1 MNKAYKIIWSHVRN
15 CYVVV
20 SEIARNHGKNNTK
33 SIVSQLAARCQS
45 LLGGLKLYPPETHML
60 PPRWTTV
67 WDGAAAGFYRRGAV
81 ACTSPHR
88 GPVDCAAGAGGHDV
102 ARVCMGDVDYAQ
114 RRVFTH
120 CREQWRVRYLCAA
133 SCG

>member
-60 PPRWTTV
+60 PPPMDNSLGR
-67 WDGAAAGFYRRGAV
+67 RRGRLLPEGSGRLYVPAPRPSGL
-81 ACTSPHR
+81 C
-88 GPVDCAAGAGGHDV
+88 CW
-102 ARVCMGDVDYAQ
+102 C
-114 RRVFTH
+114 
-120 CREQWRVRYLCAA
+120 WRT
-133 SCG
+133 